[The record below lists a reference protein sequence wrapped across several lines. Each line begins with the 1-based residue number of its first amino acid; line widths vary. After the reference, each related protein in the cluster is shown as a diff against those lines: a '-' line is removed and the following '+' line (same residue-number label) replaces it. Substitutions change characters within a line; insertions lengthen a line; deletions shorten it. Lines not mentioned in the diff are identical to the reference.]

1 MEQTCTLFLVNRAR
15 FFVLFSCRFLPPS
28 LPPFFFLF
36 YLFFI
41 LLSSLLL
48 SRKLSDSEEPPAPP
62 PPTPPPPWSVHKAY
76 HLQPRE
82 NGEAGA
88 SETGAALC
96 CLVHTPDLAVAQ
108 GQGLICLQ
116 GPCFLQRLNMLQSY
130 NSLKLLKYYF
140 LKNTPCFLGKSTKV
154 LASKPFLYLILN

>member
-1 MEQTCTLFLVNRAR
+1 MQGSLFCFHVA
-15 FFVLFSCRFLPPS
+15 SSLPPS
-28 LPPFFFLF
+28 LLFFFFFIYFLF
-36 YLFFI
+36 YYPPSFFQENYLI
-41 LLSSLLL
+41 PRSHQ
-48 SRKLSDSEEPPAPP
+48 PP
-62 PPTPPPPWSVHKAY
+62 PPSPPPPWSVHKAY